1 MADIEM
7 CDTAD
12 WGCKVSTAHVPEH
25 AACSLSCISAHVGYA
40 LISAEC
46 SE

>member
-1 MADIEM
+1 VVIILIQRDIMADIEM

-25 AACSLSCISAHVGYA
+25 AACSLSCISAHV
-40 LISAEC
+40 
-46 SE
+46 